1 MVKWIAW
8 HSQEAEHGGDHVY
21 RGVFWIVE
29 GELLAF
35 PFREGSSTGMAK
47 SGNTYNHRLL
57 WPYVKP
63 VKCRKSYDYY
73 PRGRIDIDG
82 KGKTVIYLNPNIGEE
97 WIPILCQMFELD
109 KAPVIRYDYSR
120 HYRCWMD
127 D

>member
-1 MVKWIAW
+1 MVKRIALRR
-8 HSQEAEHGGDHVY
+8 ETPDYGGGYVY

-29 GELLAF
+29 RELLAF
-35 PFREGSSTGMAK
+35 PFREGSMPGMAK
-47 SGNTYNHRLL
+47 SGKTYNHRLL

-73 PRGRIDIDG
+73 PRGRIDING
-82 KGKTVIYLNPNIGEE
+82 KGEVVIYMNPNIGEE

-109 KAPVIRYDYSR
+109 KAPVIRYDYSK